1 MSQIL
6 VTYFSRTGNTR
17 AVAQAIQ
24 EALPAAEIRP
34 LREAGLLAGYGLV
47 FLGFPVER
55 HSIPFPVD
63 EAIRSIPAGFPI
75 AFFSTHGSLQNH
87 RLSREALE
95 YAAVIAAG
103 ARLLGTFHCRG
114 RLSLRALDELA
125 KTPEHEEWTGM
136 AASAATHPDAADLE
150 EARAF
155 ARRIEM
161 LAAHGGY

>member
-17 AVAQAIQ
+17 AVAQAIH

-34 LREAGLLAGYGLV
+34 LREAGPLKGYDLV

-63 EAIRSIPAGFPI
+63 EAIRSIPAGSPI
-75 AFFSTHGSLQNH
+75 ALFSTHGSLQDH

-95 YAAVIAAG
+95 YAAVISAG
-103 ARLLGTFHCRG
+103 AKLLGTFHCRG